1 VPSQYKR
8 ILLKLSGEA
17 LAGSKRFGIDKA
29 TMDAVASP
37 IKGAL
42 EMGVQVGIVIGGGN
56 IFRGIDASSGSN
68 RVNADYMGMLA
79 TVINALAFKDTLGM
93 NGVESRV
100 MSAIDMQPVAERHVS
115 ARAIRHL
122 EKGRVV
128 IFAGGTGSPFFTTD
142 TNAALRALEIGAEV
156 LIKATKVNGIYDRDP
171 MKFKDAKFFPELD
184 FDTVLRLNLGVMDAT
199 AVSLCR
205 ENNLEVRVI
214 NVFDGENLTR
224 LLTGEAVGSVVR
236 ARRDV

>member
-1 VPSQYKR
+1 LLYRR

-17 LAGSKRFGIDKA
+17 FAGGKGFGIDEPTLQA
-29 TMDAVASP
+29 IASP
-37 IKGAL
+37 VKKAL
-42 EMGVQVGIVIGGGN
+42 EMGTQVGIVIGGGN
-56 IFRGIDASSGSN
+56 IFRGINASGGSG

-79 TVINALAFKDTLGM
+79 TVINALAFKGALEKI
-93 NGVESRV
+93 GVECRV
-100 MSAIDMQPVAERHVS
+100 HSAIEMPPVAERHV
-115 ARAIRHL
+115 AAKAIKHL

-142 TNAALRALEIGAEV
+142 TTAALRALEIGAEV

-171 MKFKDAKFFPELD
+171 VKFSDAKFFPELD
-184 FDTVLRLNLGVMDAT
+184 FDTVLGMNLGVMDAT

-214 NVFDGENLTR
+214 NVFEGENLLR
-224 LLTGEAVGSVVR
+224 LLAGEAVGSAVR
-236 ARRDV
+236 AGRAVA

>member
-1 VPSQYKR
+1 LLYKR

-29 TMDAVASP
+29 TLAAIASP
-37 IKGAL
+37 VKDVL
-42 EMGVQVGIVIGGGN
+42 ELGVQIGIVIGGGN
-56 IFRGIDASSGSN
+56 IFRGIDAASGSN

-79 TVINALAFKDTLGM
+79 TVINALAFKDALAE
-93 NGVESRV
+93 NNVDSRV
-100 MSAIDMQPVAERHVS
+100 LSAIDMPQVTERHVS
-115 ARAIRHL
+115 ARALKHL

-142 TNAALRALEIGAEV
+142 TNAALRALEIGADV

-171 MKFKDAKFFPELD
+171 MKHDAAKFFPELD

-214 NVFDGENLTR
+214 NVFDGKNLLR
-224 LLTGEAVGSVVR
+224 LLNGEAVGSVVR
-236 ARRDV
+236 ARREV

>member
-1 VPSQYKR
+1 LLYKR

-17 LAGSKRFGIDKA
+17 LAGSKRFGIDKDTLA
-29 TMDAVASP
+29 AMTASV
-37 IKGAL
+37 KGAL
-42 EMGVQVGIVIGGGN
+42 DLGVQMGVVIGGGN
-56 IFRGIDASSGSN
+56 IFRGIDASSGAN

-79 TVINALAFKDTLGM
+79 TVINALAFKDALEVHQ
-93 NGVESRV
+93 VEGRV
-100 MSAIDMQPVAERHVS
+100 LSAIDMPQVTEQHTN
-115 ARAIRHL
+115 ARALKHL

-128 IFAGGTGSPFFTTD
+128 IFAGGTGNPFFTTD

-171 MKFKDAKFFPELD
+171 MKHRDAKFFPVLD
-184 FDTVLRLNLGVMDAT
+184 FDTVLNLNLGVMDST

-214 NVFDGENLTR
+214 NVFDGENLVR
-224 LLTGEAVGSVVR
+224 LIRGEEVGSVVR

>member
-1 VPSQYKR
+1 LLYKR

-17 LAGSKRFGIDKA
+17 LAGSKRFGIDKGTLA
-29 TMDAVASP
+29 AMTASV
-37 IKGAL
+37 KGAL
-42 EMGVQVGIVIGGGN
+42 DLGIQMGIVIGGGN

-79 TVINALAFKDTLGM
+79 TVINALAFKDALETIK
-93 NGVESRV
+93 VEARV
-100 MSAIDMQPVAERHVS
+100 LSAIDMPQVTEHHTNAG
-115 ARAIRHL
+115 ALKHL
-122 EKGRVV
+122 EEGRVV
-128 IFAGGTGSPFFTTD
+128 IFAGGTGNPFFTTD

-156 LIKATKVNGIYDRDP
+156 LVKATKVNGIYDRDP
-171 MKFKDAKFFPELD
+171 MKHRDATFFPMLD
-184 FDTVLRLNLGVMDAT
+184 FDTVLNLNLGVMDAT

-214 NVFDGENLTR
+214 NVFDGENLVR
-224 LLTGEAVGSVVR
+224 LIRGEEVGSIVR